1 MRRKSKMK
9 KIKHNVG
16 TTKGYHDFHFK
27 NTYGYEGFGKLE
39 IDRWCRACEWFDVF
53 ENGVCAE

>member
-1 MRRKSKMK
+1 MK
-9 KIKHNVG
+9 KISHNVR